1 MQFHSWSAALA
12 KRVKDTCFKNSLV
25 VLQFSFFA
33 SPQAKNGF
41 LARPSLWTAIES
53 VNFKDYAPRKS
64 WVQIPYRPKF
74 FFSGLIFT
82 TAQVEYTLLGGS
94 LSFTSLTAVQ
104 IHDFHMF
111 LAVYSSLHGLIWN
124 QHNNQFPVG
133 SLALLLL
140 VFFFQALFSLLL
152 K

>member
-1 MQFHSWSAALA
+1 M
-12 KRVKDTCFKNSLV
+12 
-25 VLQFSFFA
+25 
-33 SPQAKNGF
+33 
-41 LARPSLWTAIES
+41 WTAIES

-140 VFFFQALFSLLL
+140 VFFFFPGLIFTTAQVEYISARITFTDV
-152 K
+152 

>member
-1 MQFHSWSAALA
+1 MATSQKW
-12 KRVKDTCFKNSLV
+12 
-25 VLQFSFFA
+25 
-33 SPQAKNGF
+33 F

-64 WVQIPYRPKF
+64 WVQIPYRLKF
-74 FFSGLIFT
+74 FFSGIIFT

-94 LSFTSLTAVQ
+94 PSFTSLTAVQ

-140 VFFFQALFSLLL
+140 VFFFSRPYFHYCSSRVYYCKDHFHWRMVLCIGSYRIV
-152 K
+152 KKS